1 VVAIPLAVFLRTLIQ
16 SDPRTDRR
24 LARACPCKEFADASR
39 PPTPS
44 RTGWQAGRAVSPLY

>member
-1 VVAIPLAVFLRTLIQ
+1 LIQ